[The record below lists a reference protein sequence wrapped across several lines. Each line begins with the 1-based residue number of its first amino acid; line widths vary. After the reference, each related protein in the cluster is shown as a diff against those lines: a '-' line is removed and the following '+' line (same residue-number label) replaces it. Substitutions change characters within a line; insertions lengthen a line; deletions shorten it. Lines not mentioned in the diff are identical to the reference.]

1 MSLPVATV
9 LIIVLLAINAF
20 FVACEFALISSRRD
34 RLTTLI
40 SQGNRR
46 AATVL
51 HATEELSF
59 QLAAAQLGITVA
71 SLILGK
77 VAEPAIAHVL
87 EIPLAQFNLSEA
99 VIHTIGFVIAL
110 TIITFLH
117 ILLGEMVPKNI
128 ALAGP
133 EATGLALVPALI
145 VFEKVSRPF
154 LNLLNAIARLSLR
167 MIGVEQKDELESSVN
182 AGELS
187 SMIAESRSEGL
198 LDAEEHARLKKALQA
213 DSTAIE
219 NIAVSLDAMTTVPLG
234 LTLGQLKETVATT
247 GFSRFPVRGKR
258 GFIGYIHVKDFLKR
272 LAHSPNDEEPI
283 SRTDVRPLIT
293 LSATLPIDDA
303 LRRLRFERAHMG
315 QVVKEGRIIGVVF
328 MEDLIEEYVGTV
340 RDWTHSER

>member
-1 MSLPVATV
+1 MSFPLAV
-9 LIIVLLAINAF
+9 LLIVVLLAINAF

-51 HATEELSF
+51 HATESLSF
-59 QLAAAQLGITVA
+59 QLAAAQLGITLA
-71 SLILGK
+71 SLVLGK

-87 EIPLAQFNLSEA
+87 EAPLTRFNLSEA
-99 VIHTIGFVIAL
+99 LIHTVGFVVAL

-117 ILLGEMVPKNI
+117 ILVGEMVPKNI

-133 EATGLALVPALI
+133 EATGLALVPTLI

-154 LNLLNAIARLSLR
+154 LNLLNAIARISLKV
-167 MIGVEQKDELESSVN
+167 IGVEQKDELDSSVDV
-182 AGELS
+182 GELS
-187 SMIAESRSEGL
+187 TMITESRSEGL
-198 LDAEEHARLKKALQA
+198 LDAEEHARLTKAIRA
-213 DSTAIE
+213 DVTAIE
-219 NIAVSLDAMTTVPLG
+219 KIAVPLAAMTTVTPG
-234 LTLGQLKETVATT
+234 ITVGELKEIVTRT

-258 GFIGYIHVKDFLKR
+258 GFVGYIHVKDFLSR
-272 LAHSPNDEEPI
+272 LAASTADSEPI
-283 SRTDVRPLIT
+283 TRSDIRPLIT
-293 LSATLPIDDA
+293 LSADIPIDDA

-315 QVVKEGRIIGVVF
+315 QVVQNSQIIGVVF

-340 RDWTHSER
+340 RDWTHSDR